1 MFFNNDGFDRH
12 NVHLRMLAILG
23 SDINKGESPTMAL
36 TEVVFNFVV
45 ALLMFLLFLFSFVVF
60 LSSIFPNPEMRHI
73 LFKEHCICDFDWFG
87 CIFVMGVEVFNILP
101 HFILLYLN
109 LPFLRLSK

>member
-36 TEVVFNFVV
+36 TEVFLNFVV
-45 ALLMFLLFLFSFVVF
+45 
-60 LSSIFPNPEMRHI
+60 E
-73 LFKEHCICDFDWFG
+73 LFKA
-87 CIFVMGVEVFNILP
+87 VQ
-101 HFILLYLN
+101 
-109 LPFLRLSK
+109 